1 MHIKKHTIIRLTKK
15 KHINHRLHE
24 SIKLNCLFFH
34 TQSNTMSSTI
44 VMSLNK
50 NAPFMPTL
58 TDAASRPSAS
68 VARTPTPSPNLLL
81 RRRLQRYG
89 ANGPPTLK
97 KRKRHNNDA
106 SSSQSTFLPINTN
119 LPLLDFTTSHDD
131 DDDDVNERRRQADVF
146 PPLPSIALKKR
157 SSTKNNFFL
166 SSPQDFY
173 LQQEVQVQVQSR
185 VQQQQA
191 EVEETQDLQE
201 PAPRRRRTNTSSS
214 AHVAS
219 VFPPTTSSNTTV
231 DNVLSMPRSISLQF
245 SLSLMNL
252 ASANG
257 SNSSC
262 SQLLL
267 PTRKKSLHIQKAL
280 STMTL
285 DLYGGNH
292 SSSENEMMISGQ
304 RARSPVTTTLD
315 YLAKS
320 MRFPDVAIGLSI

>member
-1 MHIKKHTIIRLTKK
+1 MT
-15 KHINHRLHE
+15 
-24 SIKLNCLFFH
+24 
-34 TQSNTMSSTI
+34 STI
-44 VMSLNK
+44 AMSLNK
-50 NAPFMPTL
+50 NTPFLPTL
-58 TDAASRPSAS
+58 TDAAYRPSAL

-97 KRKRHNNDA
+97 KRKRHNDDA
-106 SSSQSTFLPINTN
+106 SFSQSTFLPINTN
-119 LPLLDFTTSHDD
+119 LPLLDFTDD
-131 DDDDVNERRRQADVF
+131 DNDDERRRQADVF
-146 PPLPSIALKKR
+146 PPLPSTALKKR
-157 SSTKNNFFL
+157 SSRKNNFLF

-173 LQQEVQVQVQSR
+173 LQQEVQVQVQPR
-185 VQQQQA
+185 LQQQQA
-191 EVEETQDLQE
+191 KVEETQDLQE

-214 AHVAS
+214 APVAS
-219 VFPPTTSSNTTV
+219 VTPSTPTTTNTTI
-231 DNVLSMPRSISLQF
+231 DNVMSMTRSISLQF

-267 PTRKKSLHIQKAL
+267 PTKRQSLQIPKAL
-280 STMTL
+280 STMSL
-285 DLYGGNH
+285 EVNGSNH
-292 SSSENEMMISGQ
+292 SCSGNEMTMLGQ
-304 RARSPVTTTLD
+304 RSRSPVTTTLD